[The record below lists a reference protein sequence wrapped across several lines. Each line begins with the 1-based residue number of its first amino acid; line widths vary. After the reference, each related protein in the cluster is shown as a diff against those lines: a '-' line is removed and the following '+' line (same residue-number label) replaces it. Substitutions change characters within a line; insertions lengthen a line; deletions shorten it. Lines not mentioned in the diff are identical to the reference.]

1 MNNIFRDANRT
12 EGGGMSEPE
21 TSGYC
26 EYCTNNQEW
35 KAHLAALAVAE
46 SKIELL
52 RKSNEAKRE
61 KIASLTARCESLD
74 RVVGECG
81 QRELELEARIKEL
94 EAVVAS
100 LQMLTEP
107 KQR

>member
-1 MNNIFRDANRT
+1 MNRFT
-12 EGGGMSEPE
+12 P
-21 TSGYC
+21 TFF
-26 EYCTNNQEW
+26 NNNFFMDEDEDGDYVLYTD
-35 KAHLAALAVAE
+35 HLAALAE
-46 SKIELL
+46 EDTI
-52 RKSNEAKRE
+52 
-61 KIASLTARCESLD
+61 IALKDGTIDYKQEQIAALTARCESLD